1 MLFQGI
7 KRFLYSE
14 LWVQLGESA
23 TAHVHLGLEE
33 LAGNPV
39 RLSEATELP
48 SQLVRQSD
56 LKMLD
61 AISAPVSSC
70 FTEKQYIS
78 KYLSK
83 IWVFM
88 GFGFYWWILH
98 LIVFRFFLQGYSNYF
113 TWNRRMY
120 SFVIATL
127 EKRETFL
134 VEKKLV
140 HIGSDL
146 YF

>member
-1 MLFQGI
+1 MLLQGI
-7 KRFLYSE
+7 KRFLDSE

-33 LAGNPV
+33 LPGNPE
-39 RLSEATELP
+39 RLGEAMELP

-78 KYLSK
+78 TYLSK
-83 IWVFM
+83 I
-88 GFGFYWWILH
+88 
-98 LIVFRFFLQGYSNYF
+98 
-113 TWNRRMY
+113 
-120 SFVIATL
+120 
-127 EKRETFL
+127 
-134 VEKKLV
+134 
-140 HIGSDL
+140 
-146 YF
+146 